1 MEETNNEAIFEE
13 EIEMTPEDVLIE
25 ALHGVIGTG
34 DLKGMID
41 EVQSEVYDLDNR
53 CDDIDSE
60 ISDLQEVHESLVTSE
75 TLDEAITN
83 ALETIEAPI
92 LEARIEQLESTI
104 MALASVFEDFT
115 NSL

>member
-1 MEETNNEAIFEE
+1 MEETNETVEE
-13 EIEMTPEDVLIE
+13 EIEPTVEEVLIN
-25 ALHGVIGTG
+25 ALHGVIGTD

-53 CDDIDSE
+53 CDEIDSE
-60 ISDLQEVHESLVTSE
+60 ISDLQEVHDSLVTSE
-75 TLDEAITN
+75 TLEEAITE

-92 LEARIEQLESTI
+92 LEARIKQLESTI